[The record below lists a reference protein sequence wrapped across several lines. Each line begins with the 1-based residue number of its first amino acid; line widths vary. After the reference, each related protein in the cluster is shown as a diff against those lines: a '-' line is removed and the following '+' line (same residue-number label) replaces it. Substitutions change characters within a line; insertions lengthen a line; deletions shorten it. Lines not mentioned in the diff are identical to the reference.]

1 MHSTQSLNGPLESG
15 ALYKAP
21 FPAICTAMHESCPRR
36 KELVQECLA
45 GLNQLVFERLGLLS
59 EEVPLSSPH

>member
-1 MHSTQSLNGPLESG
+1 
-15 ALYKAP
+15 
-21 FPAICTAMHESCPRR
+21 MHESCPRR